1 MKRLLELEKAD
12 RLDQDSQAV
21 KLFTDI
27 QEKYQHAQT
36 LRDEQNK

>member
-12 RLDQDSQAV
+12 RVDQDSEAV
-21 KLFTDI
+21 QLFADI
-27 QEKYQHAQT
+27 QEKYEHAQT